1 MEPLLLYTFDAAI
14 CYWDEN
20 YVHSCAILN
29 YLKGQNEVEEDYSG
43 VDSQWLD
50 MSWISR

>member
-1 MEPLLLYTFDAAI
+1 MHF
-14 CYWDEN
+14 
-20 YVHSCAILN
+20 CAILN